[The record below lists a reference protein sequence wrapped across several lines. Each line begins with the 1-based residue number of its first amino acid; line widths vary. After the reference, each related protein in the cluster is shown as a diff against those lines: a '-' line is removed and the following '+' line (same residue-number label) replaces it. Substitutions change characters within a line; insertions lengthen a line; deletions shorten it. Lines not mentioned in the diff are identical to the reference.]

1 MSWFE
6 DWFDSPLYEKLYSNR
21 NEEEAHLLADLIED
35 EIPKQSYPE
44 ILDLG
49 CGRGRH
55 SIALAR
61 RGYQVTGI
69 DLSEEV
75 IGKAEEIAEEERLKN
90 VTFLTG
96 DMREPLDQRF
106 DAVLNLFTTFG
117 YFLEENENVRVL
129 GNVQKMLKNEGKA
142 IIDFL
147 NASWVEAHLVPM
159 ESGSFQS
166 LEYTIRRKIRDG
178 MVFKTISFRGDKL
191 RSPVQ
196 YEERVKL
203 YELSWFRNQLKNK
216 GLAID
221 KVYGDYTGAAFVP
234 EESPRLIMVCSK
246 NK

>member
-21 NEEEAHLLADLIED
+21 NEDEAHLLSSLIED
-35 EIPKQSYPE
+35 EIPQHSYPE

-55 SIALAR
+55 SIALGK

-69 DLSEEV
+69 DLSKEV
-75 IGKAEEIAEEERLKN
+75 IGKAEEIAEEAGLKN

-96 DMREPLDQRF
+96 DMREPLDQSF
-106 DAVLNLFTTFG
+106 DAVINLFTTFG
-117 YFLEENENVRVL
+117 YFLLDDENIRVL
-129 GNVQKMLKNEGKA
+129 GNIQKMLKEEGKA

-147 NASWVEAHLVPM
+147 NASWVETHLVSE
-159 ESGSFQS
+159 ESGSFQG
-166 LEYTIRRKIRDG
+166 LNYNIKREIRNE
-178 MVFKTISFRGDKL
+178 MVFKTITFRGDKL
-191 RSPVQ
+191 RGPVQ

-203 YELSWFRNQLKNK
+203 YELSWFREQLGKN
-216 GLAID
+216 GLVID
-221 KVYGDYTGAAFVP
+221 KVYGDYSGASFVS

-246 NK
+246 SD